1 MSVLPSPQ
9 EKAAYVARMFARI
22 ARGYDR
28 MNRIMTFGLDD
39 WWRRIAVRAL
49 APAPTATMLD
59 IGSGTGPFL
68 PILRASAPQG
78 FAVGADFV
86 MPMMQS
92 GLQRIDTR
100 SAFVCADAL
109 VLPFG
114 DQTFD
119 TITAGFVIRN
129 VTDIPASFREL
140 YRVCKPGGRIAILEV
155 ARPRLA
161 LVRWGHRVYFEQI
174 MPRIAGVLGADP
186 IAYRYLPESSRHF
199 PDPPVLAEM
208 LQQAGWTQVSYRHL
222 PPNAVAL
229 HIAVRPITPPE
240 SSHE

>member
-1 MSVLPSPQ
+1 
-9 EKAAYVARMFARI
+9 MFARI

-49 APAPTATMLD
+49 APTPTATMLD

-68 PILRASAPQG
+68 PILRAAAPAG

-86 MPMMQS
+86 LPMMQS

-114 DQTFD
+114 DHTFD

-129 VTDIPASFREL
+129 VTDIPAAFREL

-174 MPRIAGVLGADP
+174 MPRVAGLLGADP
-186 IAYRYLPESSRHF
+186 IAYRYLPESSRQF

-208 LQQAGWTQVSYRHL
+208 LRHAGWDQVSYRHL